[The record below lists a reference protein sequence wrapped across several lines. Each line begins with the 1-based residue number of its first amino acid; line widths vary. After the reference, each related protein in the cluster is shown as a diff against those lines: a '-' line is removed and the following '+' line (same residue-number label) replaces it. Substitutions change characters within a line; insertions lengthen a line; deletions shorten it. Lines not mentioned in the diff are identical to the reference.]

1 MVVDALLV
9 GRLAYVE
16 WQCLLI
22 SSHIRHSP
30 VRADARVG
38 EGGLVHMLDKGDQ
51 SSFRAMWDFEKLV

>member
-9 GRLAYVE
+9 GRLAYEE

-22 SSHIRHSP
+22 SSHIRLGP

-38 EGGLVHMLDKGDQ
+38 EVDLVHTLDKVVN
-51 SSFRAMWDFEKLV
+51 RAP

>member
-22 SSHIRHSP
+22 SSHIRNGP
-30 VRADARVG
+30 VRADTRVG
-38 EGGLVHMLDKGDQ
+38 EGGLVHMLDKVINRP
-51 SSFRAMWDFEKLV
+51 S